1 MGGDIA
7 AWCAQRGL
15 TVTLQD
21 QGMERI
27 APALQRAYAAWG
39 KRIRDARELRNVM
52 DRLIPD
58 PDGHGARQ
66 ADVVIEAIFEEP
78 RSQAR
83 AAPGPR
89 SEDQERRR
97 AGDQHLQPA
106 DRRSAQ
112 PVLARPERLIGI
124 HFFNPVARMP
134 LVEVVAAEGSRPRSA
149 CNAASPLSGRSI
161 ACRCRSRA
169 RPAFW

>member
-1 MGGDIA
+1 VRSPTARNLVRVFFMQERLKSLGKGGTFQAKRVHVVGAGVMGGDIA

-66 ADVVIEAIFEEP
+66 ADVVIEAIFEKP
-78 RSQAR
+78 
-83 AAPGPR
+83 
-89 SEDQERRR
+89 
-97 AGDQHLQPA
+97 
-106 DRRSAQ
+106 
-112 PVLARPERLIGI
+112 
-124 HFFNPVARMP
+124 
-134 LVEVVAAEGSRPRSA
+134 
-149 CNAASPLSGRSI
+149 
-161 ACRCRSRA
+161 
-169 RPAFW
+169 